1 VPWSLSGPGPDA
13 GAASRNPVLLRRA
26 ATALILAPIVL
37 ASIALG
43 KWAILV
49 VLLVVIAGAAY
60 ELSRALEPLP
70 LVAALGAGAL
80 PLLLSI
86 PYHQTGVLAGA
97 VAGLPWALMWLAGKP
112 ETRTLRAVL
121 AVLLMSL
128 WVGVPL
134 AHLGLFPR
142 SQAGVVLILI
152 AVVGPWI
159 SDSGAYFAGRLFGRR
174 LLVPSISPNKT
185 VEGSVGGL
193 LITMLIVGPLAYQ
206 LLDFTV
212 AKALIIGA
220 GVSVS
225 SQCGDLFESSLK
237 RILDVK
243 DLGNFLPGHGGIL
256 DRVDSLLFT
265 APAVYY
271 ISLLV

>member
-1 VPWSLSGPGPDA
+1 M
-13 GAASRNPVLLRRA
+13 LRWRA
-26 ATALILAPIVL
+26 ATALVLAPIAL

-43 KWAILV
+43 KWAVLA

-70 LVAALGAGAL
+70 LAAALGAGAL

-86 PYHQTGVLAGA
+86 PYHQTGVLAGS
-97 VAGLPWALMWLAGKP
+97 VAALPWALLWFTSRP
-112 ETRTLRAVL
+112 ETRTLRTVL

-142 SQAGVVLILI
+142 SRAGVVLILI

-159 SDSGAYFAGRLFGRR
+159 SDSGAYFAGRLFGRHQ
-174 LLVPSISPNKT
+174 LFPSLSPNKT

-193 LITMLIVGPLAYQ
+193 FITMLIIGPLSYQ
-206 LLDFTV
+206 LLDYTV
-212 AKALIIGA
+212 AKAVIIGA
-220 GVSVS
+220 GVSVA

-243 DLGNFLPGHGGIL
+243 DLGTFLPGHGGIL

>member
-1 VPWSLSGPGPDA
+1 ML
-13 GAASRNPVLLRRA
+13 RRRA
-26 ATALILAPIVL
+26 ATALVLAPIAL
-37 ASIALG
+37 ASIAIG
-43 KWAILV
+43 KWAMVAL
-49 VLLVVIAGAAY
+49 LLVVIAAAAY

-70 LVAALGAGAL
+70 FVAALGAGAL

-86 PYHQTGVLAGA
+86 PYHETGVLAGA
-97 VAGLPWALMWLAGKP
+97 VASLPWALIWLAANPG
-112 ETRTLRAVL
+112 TRTLRALL

-142 SQAGVVLILI
+142 TRAGVVLILI

-159 SDSGAYFAGRLFGRR
+159 SDSGAYFAGRFFGRR
-174 LLVPSISPNKT
+174 LLIPSLSPNKT
-185 VEGSVGGL
+185 VEGSAGSL
-193 LITMLIVGPLAYQ
+193 LITLLIIGPLSYL
-206 LLDFTV
+206 LLDYSIV
-212 AKALIIGA
+212 KALIMGA
-220 GVSVS
+220 GVALA

-243 DLGNFLPGHGGIL
+243 DLGNFLPGHGGVL
-256 DRVDSLLFT
+256 DRIDSLLFT

>member
-1 VPWSLSGPGPDA
+1 
-13 GAASRNPVLLRRA
+13 VLRWRA
-26 ATALILAPIVL
+26 ATALVLAPIAL

-70 LVAALGAGAL
+70 FVAALGAGAL
-80 PLLLSI
+80 PLLLAMR
-86 PYHQTGVLAGA
+86 YGQTGILAGA
-97 VAGLPWALMWLAGKP
+97 VASLPWALLWLAAKP

-121 AVLLMSL
+121 AVLLMTL

-142 SQAGVVLILI
+142 SQYGVVLILI

-159 SDSGAYFAGRLFGRR
+159 SDSGAYFAGRFFGRH
-174 LLVPSISPNKT
+174 LLLPSLSPNKT

-193 LITMLIVGPLAYQ
+193 FLTLLIIAPLSYQ
-206 LLDFTV
+206 LLDFTLV
-212 AKALIIGA
+212 KALIIAA
-220 GVSVS
+220 GVSVA

-243 DLGNFLPGHGGIL
+243 DLGTFLPGHGGVL

>member
-1 VPWSLSGPGPDA
+1 M
-13 GAASRNPVLLRRA
+13 LLRRA
-26 ATALILAPIVL
+26 ATALVLAPIVL

-43 KWAILV
+43 KWAMIS

-70 LVAALGAGAL
+70 FVAALGAGAL

-97 VAGLPWALMWLAGKP
+97 VAGLPWALMWLASKP

-159 SDSGAYFAGRLFGRR
+159 SDSGAYFAGRLFGRN
-174 LLVPSISPNKT
+174 LLIPSLSPNKT

-193 LITMLIVGPLAYQ
+193 LLTVLIVAPLAYQ

-243 DLGNFLPGHGGIL
+243 DLGNFLPGHGGVL

-265 APAVYY
+265 APTVYY

>member
-1 VPWSLSGPGPDA
+1 M
-13 GAASRNPVLLRRA
+13 LRWRA
-26 ATALILAPIVL
+26 ATALVLAPIAL
-37 ASIALG
+37 ASIAIG
-43 KWAILV
+43 KWAMIA

-70 LVAALGAGAL
+70 FVAALGAGAF

-86 PYHQTGVLAGA
+86 PYQETGVLAGA
-97 VAGLPWALMWLAGKP
+97 VVSLPWALLWLAARP

-134 AHLGLFPR
+134 AHLGLFPGSR
-142 SQAGVVLILI
+142 YGVVLILI

-159 SDSGAYFAGRLFGRR
+159 SDSGAYFAGRLFGHR
-174 LLVPSISPNKT
+174 LLFPSLSPNKT

-193 LITMLIVGPLAYQ
+193 LLTVLIVAPVALQ
-206 LLDFTV
+206 LLDFTI
-212 AKALIIGA
+212 AKALVMGV

-243 DLGNFLPGHGGIL
+243 DLGNFLPGHGGVL

>member
-1 VPWSLSGPGPDA
+1 M
-13 GAASRNPVLLRRA
+13 LLWRA
-26 ATALILAPIVL
+26 ATALVLAPIVL

-43 KWAILV
+43 KWAMIS

-70 LVAALGAGAL
+70 FVAALGAGAL

-97 VAGLPWALMWLAGKP
+97 VAGLPWALMWLSARP

-142 SQAGVVLILI
+142 SQYGVVLILI
-152 AVVGPWI
+152 AVVGPWV
-159 SDSGAYFAGRLFGRR
+159 SDSGAYFAGRLFGHN
-174 LLVPSISPNKT
+174 LLFPSLSPNKT
-185 VEGSVGGL
+185 VEGSAGGL
-193 LITMLIVGPLAYQ
+193 LLTVVIVAPLALQ
-206 LLDFTV
+206 FLDFTF
-212 AKALIIGA
+212 AKALVIGA

-243 DLGNFLPGHGGIL
+243 DLGNFLPGHGGVL

-265 APAVYY
+265 APTVYY

>member
-1 VPWSLSGPGPDA
+1 M
-13 GAASRNPVLLRRA
+13 LLRRA
-26 ATALILAPIVL
+26 ATALALAPIVL

-43 KWAILV
+43 KWAVIA

-70 LVAALGAGAL
+70 FVAALGAGAL

-86 PYHQTGVLAGA
+86 PYHQTGILAGA
-97 VAGLPWALMWLAGKP
+97 VAGLPWALIWLSARP

-142 SQAGVVLILI
+142 SRYGVVLILI
-152 AVVGPWI
+152 AVVGPWV
-159 SDSGAYFAGRLFGRR
+159 SDSGAYFAGRFFGRN
-174 LLVPSISPNKT
+174 LLFPSLSPNKT

-193 LITMLIVGPLAYQ
+193 LLTVLIVTPLA
-206 LLDFTV
+206 LEFLD
-212 AKALIIGA
+212 
-220 GVSVS
+220 
-225 SQCGDLFESSLK
+225 
-237 RILDVK
+237 
-243 DLGNFLPGHGGIL
+243 LP
-256 DRVDSLLFT
+256 S
-265 APAVYY
+265 PKPW
-271 ISLLV
+271 S

>member
-1 VPWSLSGPGPDA
+1 
-13 GAASRNPVLLRRA
+13 VLRWRA
-26 ATALILAPIVL
+26 ATALVLAPIAL
-37 ASIALG
+37 ASIAIG
-43 KWAILV
+43 KWAMITL
-49 VLLVVIAGAAY
+49 LLVVIAGAAY

-70 LVAALGAGAL
+70 FVAALGAGAL

-86 PYHQTGVLAGA
+86 PYHETGLLAGA
-97 VAGLPWALMWLAGKP
+97 VVSLPWALIWLAARP

-134 AHLGLFPR
+134 AHVGLFPR
-142 SQAGVVLILI
+142 SRYGVVLILI

-159 SDSGAYFAGRLFGRR
+159 SDSGAYFAGRVFGRN
-174 LLVPSISPNKT
+174 LLFPTLSPNKT

-193 LITMLIVGPLAYQ
+193 LLTVLIVAPLAYQ
-206 LLDFTV
+206 LLDFTI
-212 AKALIIGA
+212 AKALVMGA

>member
-1 VPWSLSGPGPDA
+1 M
-13 GAASRNPVLLRRA
+13 LRWRA
-26 ATALILAPIVL
+26 ATALVLAPIAL

-43 KWAILV
+43 KWSILL

-70 LVAALGAGAL
+70 LAAAFGAGAL

-97 VAGLPWALMWLAGKP
+97 VAGLPWALFWLVGRP

-128 WVGVPL
+128 WVGAPL
-134 AHLGLFPR
+134 AHLGLFPHTR
-142 SQAGVVLILI
+142 DGV
-152 AVVGPWI
+152 
-159 SDSGAYFAGRLFGRR
+159 
-174 LLVPSISPNKT
+174 
-185 VEGSVGGL
+185 
-193 LITMLIVGPLAYQ
+193 
-206 LLDFTV
+206 
-212 AKALIIGA
+212 
-220 GVSVS
+220 
-225 SQCGDLFESSLK
+225 
-237 RILDVK
+237 
-243 DLGNFLPGHGGIL
+243 L

>member
-1 VPWSLSGPGPDA
+1 
-13 GAASRNPVLLRRA
+13 VLRWRA
-26 ATALILAPIVL
+26 ATALVLAPIAL

-43 KWAILV
+43 KWAVLA

-60 ELSRALEPLP
+60 ALSRALEPLP
-70 LVAALGAGAL
+70 FVAALGAGTL

-86 PYHQTGVLAGA
+86 PYHQTGILAGA
-97 VAGLPWALMWLAGKP
+97 VASLPWALLWLAGKP

-121 AVLLMSL
+121 AVLLMAL

-134 AHLGLFPR
+134 SHLVLFPR
-142 SQAGVVLILI
+142 SRYGVVLILI

-159 SDSGAYFAGRLFGRR
+159 SDSGAYFAGRFFGRN
-174 LLVPSISPNKT
+174 LLLPSLSPNKT
-185 VEGSVGGL
+185 VEGAVGGL
-193 LITMLIVGPLAYQ
+193 LLTILIIAPLSYQ

-212 AKALIIGA
+212 AKALIMGA
-220 GVSVS
+220 GVSIS

-243 DLGNFLPGHGGIL
+243 DLGTFLPGHGGVL